1 MTADPAASAQPVPDD
16 DVEDNAGQDEP
27 YDPWARQGVPERDLP
42 ASPFEAAEY
51 RQFLQF
57 LNRCGGKGG
66 RRARAED
73 DEDDDD
79 DKYLG
84 SNSGPTPTWDDSG
97 PIVAGDDEGQAA
109 EPWPDA
115 SSESQRGSLPRMRK
129 IRRVMRDHIA
139 IGLYYQCRRFKM
151 QVSKNGSLPHGGVRT
166 VHPHTESIE
175 LRLRRRLLRRPYCE
189 GQGLENLNA
198 LLTQLGVQGL
208 VPCRLDAP
216 LLEGSIAVDDSRHE
230 TLYLPSSELRK
241 TATCLALRPAR
252 TDRN

>member
-115 SSESQRGSLPRMRK
+115 SSAQDNGEQLLKAMDMKELYGDDERKDEVKLFVNFTQGRLSQKDVKAEDEDGADDQTEVLLHAMQDLDEDTGGADEQGTFDEEEAREILSTMVKEHTKRRIFATVREAKKNKSLARGYGTGARYSFGEERST
-129 IRRVMRDHIA
+129 
-139 IGLYYQCRRFKM
+139 GG
-151 QVSKNGSLPHGGVRT
+151 SK
-166 VHPHTESIE
+166 E
-175 LRLRRRLLRRPYCE
+175 LF
-189 GQGLENLNA
+189 
-198 LLTQLGVQGL
+198 
-208 VPCRLDAP
+208 
-216 LLEGSIAVDDSRHE
+216 
-230 TLYLPSSELRK
+230 
-241 TATCLALRPAR
+241 
-252 TDRN
+252 